1 MARWVEFLGRF
12 GSRRT
17 VVGLQVLVVM
27 LTVVPVGAQSVK
39 SLTKLT
45 VGYSMLNTD
54 SMALYVAKE
63 RGLFR
68 NYGLDVDLTF
78 IPGGREHMQGIVA
91 GSIPIGSS
99 SGPIAIQAVAG
110 EADAVIILGF
120 INRFPYH
127 FWASPRIRR
136 PEDLKGKR
144 VAISGFGAAS
154 HAGVLF
160 ALKQMGLYPK
170 RDGITVV
177 VIGPEP
183 QRLAALRAGGVD
195 GTVLTTVFAP
205 IAKEA
210 GLTLLAD
217 LTKLTL
223 PWQHTALVTT
233 RRYLRSQ
240 PQIVESVLEGIIE
253 GYAYVLDPQNQ
264 RFVLRIIAS
273 YLKFDRVEQA
283 EDGYKETIAMYEK
296 KPYPTVQGVKNVIDF
311 LKETDERMARIKP
324 EDVVD
329 LGPLRKLDQAGFI
342 DRLYAKRK

>member
-1 MARWVEFLGRF
+1 MAGWMGFLDRF

-17 VVGLQVLVVM
+17 LVGLHVLAVM
-27 LTVVPVGAQSVK
+27 LMVVPAGAQPVK

-45 VGYSMLNTD
+45 VGYSMLNAD

-78 IPGGREHMQGIVA
+78 IPGGREHMQSIVA
-91 GSIPIGSS
+91 GSVAIGSS

-127 FWASPRIRR
+127 FWASSRIRR

-160 ALKQMGLYPK
+160 ALKQMGLDPK

-183 QRLAALRAGGVD
+183 QRLAALRASGVD

-205 IAKEA
+205 VAREA

-233 RRYLRSQ
+233 KRYLRSQ
-240 PQIVESVLEGIIE
+240 PQIVEGVLEGILE

-264 RFVLRIIAS
+264 RFVLRTIAS

-283 EDGYKETIAMYEK
+283 EDGYKETLAMYEK
-296 KPYPTVQGVKNVIDF
+296 KPYPSVEGVRNVIEF
-311 LKETDERMARIKP
+311 LKETDERMARVRP
-324 EDVVD
+324 EDAVD
-329 LGPLRKLDQAGFI
+329 LGPMRKLDRAGFI
-342 DRLYAKRK
+342 DRLYAKKR